1 MIDWV
6 LGVDPGLKGALAF
19 LYITKHSKER
29 LLIYDVPVL
38 EVKRGRKA
46 KHELDR
52 HSLDEILSGRE
63 HEPVVAF
70 VERASAMPG
79 QGVTS
84 MFSFGVTYG
93 SLLQA
98 IVSNGIALEHVRP
111 IDWRKA
117 LSVRKGKDGSRLR
130 ASELMPDHAELWSL
144 KKHHGRAEA
153 ALIAYYGA
161 VQRGL
166 VRTRR
171 RLGARPT
178 G

>member
-1 MIDWV
+1 MGCI
-6 LGVDPGLKGALAF
+6 LGVDPGLGGALAF
-19 LYITKHSKER
+19 LLCYEGEKR
-29 LLIYDVPVL
+29 LTVLDMPVL
-38 EVKRGRKA
+38 KVKRGRKV
-46 KHELDR
+46 KRELDHHALQR
-52 HSLDEILSGRE
+52 VLSQYD
-63 HEPVVAF
+63 VVAAF
-70 VERASAMPG
+70 VERASARPG

-84 MFSFGVTYG
+84 MFSFGFTYG
-93 SLLQA
+93 ALLQA
-98 IVSNGIALEHVRP
+98 IVSKGIVLEHVRP
-111 IDWRKA
+111 VDWRKT
-117 LSVRKGKDGSRLR
+117 LSVRKGKDGSLLR
-130 ASELMPDHAELWSL
+130 ASELMPEHAELWWL